1 MSQTRQSRRLTAD
14 QEPFLTARSLATTY
28 GSGYVIEPHTHP
40 WHQLLY
46 ACTGAMTVTAA
57 QSSWMIP
64 PGKAVVIPARCSHSI
79 RMWGDVAMRS
89 IYFPETVSSQALADS
104 DCRVIS
110 VTSLLRE
117 IILRV
122 IDLSA
127 LDSRSA
133 AEANLMAI
141 LLHEMDSPP
150 VEPLTLLLPRDSR
163 AMRVAEHVLAD
174 PAGGET
180 LQKLSRR
187 YGAGHRTLERLFRGE
202 TGMSFGLWRQKVR
215 LLQSIRVLASGG
227 SVTDAALNSG
237 YGSVSA
243 FIVAFKRTFG
253 CTPGAMLAET
263 GEDATAS
270 GGPAGSDRVREPR
283 RIERR

>member
-1 MSQTRQSRRLTAD
+1 MSATRQSRRLTAD

-28 GSGYVIEPHTHP
+28 ASGYVIEPHTHP

-46 ACTGAMTVTAA
+46 ACTGAMTVSAQ

-89 IYFPETVSSQALADS
+89 LYFPEAVKSDAFAAA

-110 VTSLLRE
+110 VTPLLRE
-117 IILRV
+117 VILRV
-122 IDLSA
+122 IELSG
-127 LDSRSA
+127 LDSRSPS
-133 AEANLMAI
+133 EAHLMA
-141 LLHEMDSPP
+141 LLLDEIDSPP
-150 VEPLTLLLPRDSR
+150 VEPLTLALPRDPR
-163 AMRVAEHVLAD
+163 AIRVAEHVLANPSAAD
-174 PAGGET
+174 T
-180 LQKLSRR
+180 LAMLARR
-187 YGAGHRTLERLFRGE
+187 HGAGHRTLERLFRGE

-227 SVTDAALNSG
+227 SVTDAALDSG

-243 FIVAFKRTFG
+243 FIVAFKQTFG
-253 CTPGAMLAET
+253 CTPGAMLTES
-263 GEDATAS
+263 GEDT
-270 GGPAGSDRVREPR
+270 PA
-283 RIERR
+283 IYT